1 MTGWLGH
8 RPVWSP
14 APVGSLQPGNTASGG
29 KSKRKHWVS
38 GFPNSGLPAE
48 RTHRAGSL

>member
-1 MTGWLGH
+1 MD
-8 RPVWSP
+8 
-14 APVGSLQPGNTASGG
+14 SLQPG
-29 KSKRKHWVS
+29 KHGLWWEEQEETLVS